1 MTERIIDVLKNTFPT
16 INLVNVFLE
25 RTLSP
30 LNPKIVNTNAGTKS
44 EDTLPKSLLL
54 MIEIT
59 IPTPGIIDIKLV
71 EKSIIATTIKII
83 LKIDAALADLLKI
96 FSLHANGKIPKAQ
109 EKRCR
114 RISLLRSV

>member
-1 MTERIIDVLKNTFPT
+1 
-16 INLVNVFLE
+16 
-25 RTLSP
+25 
-30 LNPKIVNTNAGTKS
+30 
-44 EDTLPKSLLL
+44 

-96 FSLHANGKIPKAQ
+96 FSLLITIFLTPFYYQNKIYLT
-109 EKRCR
+109 
-114 RISLLRSV
+114 LL